1 MRMNKSPG
9 AVAALGASVVDQLG
23 RQVIPE
29 NNRQQQ
35 LPQAAIRTA
44 SGAGDRATMGAS
56 HGGPQPRPA
65 FRTPELRSADHLG
78 AKEFQQIAK
87 ICRRL
92 PATMAGRDDRA
103 AAKPRRRASR
113 CKRAASSELAPE
125 RLIMNQEFNDY
136 DTPSEADLD
145 LCYGSKFLSATELG
159 DKKIRSR
166 ILKVKKEPLRG
177 QDGKEKN
184 KFILSFSNLDK
195 SLVANATNIKTL
207 VDALGKAPSGWLNA
221 DVGIFTEPTMMAG
234 KTTRGAR
241 LRVLG
246 KPPSAAPAPKPPT
259 PAPTAKEAAP
269 WPDEPG
275 DPGATDDFVDFGEK
289 LE

>member
-1 MRMNKSPG
+1 MY
-9 AVAALGASVVDQLG
+9 
-23 RQVIPE
+23 
-29 NNRQQQ
+29 
-35 LPQAAIRTA
+35 
-44 SGAGDRATMGAS
+44 
-56 HGGPQPRPA
+56 
-65 FRTPELRSADHLG
+65 
-78 AKEFQQIAK
+78 
-87 ICRRL
+87 
-92 PATMAGRDDRA
+92 
-103 AAKPRRRASR
+103 
-113 CKRAASSELAPE
+113 
-125 RLIMNQEFNDY
+125 QEFNDN

-221 DVGIFTEPTMMAG
+221 EVAIFTEPTMMAG
-234 KTTRGAR
+234 KPTRGVR

-246 KPPSAAPAPKPPT
+246 KPPGAAPAPAPALKPPA
-259 PAPTAKEAAP
+259 PAPTAKDAAP

-275 DPGATDDFVDFGEK
+275 DPGPTDDFVDFGEK

>member
-1 MRMNKSPG
+1 MMY
-9 AVAALGASVVDQLG
+9 
-23 RQVIPE
+23 
-29 NNRQQQ
+29 
-35 LPQAAIRTA
+35 QAF
-44 SGAGDRATMGAS
+44 D
-56 HGGPQPRPA
+56 
-65 FRTPELRSADHLG
+65 DH
-78 AKEFQQIAK
+78 
-87 ICRRL
+87 
-92 PATMAGRDDRA
+92 
-103 AAKPRRRASR
+103 
-113 CKRAASSELAPE
+113 
-125 RLIMNQEFNDY
+125 

-166 ILKVKKEPLRG
+166 ILKVKKEQLRG

-184 KFILSFSNLDK
+184 KFVLSFSNLDK

-234 KTTRGAR
+234 KPTRGVR

-246 KPPSAAPAPKPPT
+246 KPPGAAPAPVPAPKAPA
-259 PAPTAKEAAP
+259 PAPTATEAAP
-269 WPDEPG
+269 WLDEPG
-275 DPGATDDFVDFGEK
+275 DPGPTDDFVDFGEK

>member
-1 MRMNKSPG
+1 M
-9 AVAALGASVVDQLG
+9 
-23 RQVIPE
+23 
-29 NNRQQQ
+29 
-35 LPQAAIRTA
+35 T
-44 SGAGDRATMGAS
+44 
-56 HGGPQPRPA
+56 
-65 FRTPELRSADHLG
+65 
-78 AKEFQQIAK
+78 
-87 ICRRL
+87 
-92 PATMAGRDDRA
+92 
-103 AAKPRRRASR
+103 
-113 CKRAASSELAPE
+113 
-125 RLIMNQEFNDY
+125 QEFYDH

-234 KTTRGAR
+234 KTTRGVR

-246 KPPSAAPAPKPPT
+246 KPPSAAPAPTPAPKPPA
-259 PAPTAKEAAP
+259 PAPTAKDAAP

-275 DPGATDDFVDFGEK
+275 DPGPTDDFVDFGEK

>member
-1 MRMNKSPG
+1 MLLGAAHENRPQTLEQRRADVVAAQEFHQIKKFVAACRRQWPG
-9 AVAALGASVVDQLG
+9 AKIVLRPNEGGPPKVQTRRRL
-23 RQVIPE
+23 
-29 NNRQQQ
+29 
-35 LPQAAIRTA
+35 IRTCTRK
-44 SGAGDRATMGAS
+44 D
-56 HGGPQPRPA
+56 
-65 FRTPELRSADHLG
+65 
-78 AKEFQQIAK
+78 
-87 ICRRL
+87 
-92 PATMAGRDDRA
+92 
-103 AAKPRRRASR
+103 
-113 CKRAASSELAPE
+113 
-125 RLIMNQEFNDY
+125 LIMYQEFNDH

-159 DKKIRSR
+159 DKKIRTR

-184 KFILSFSNLDK
+184 KFILSFSNVDK

-234 KTTRGAR
+234 KPTRGVR

-246 KPPSAAPAPKPPT
+246 KPPGAAPAPAPAPKPP
-259 PAPTAKEAAP
+259 APTPTATDAAP

-275 DPGATDDFVDFGEK
+275 DPGPTDEFVDFGEK
-289 LE
+289 PE

>member
-1 MRMNKSPG
+1 MRTATLTSEQRCADVVAAQEFHQIQKFVAACRRQWPG
-9 AVAALGASVVDQLG
+9 AKIVLRPNEVARHRVPTRRRL
-23 RQVIPE
+23 
-29 NNRQQQ
+29 
-35 LPQAAIRTA
+35 IRTCTRK
-44 SGAGDRATMGAS
+44 D
-56 HGGPQPRPA
+56 
-65 FRTPELRSADHLG
+65 
-78 AKEFQQIAK
+78 
-87 ICRRL
+87 
-92 PATMAGRDDRA
+92 
-103 AAKPRRRASR
+103 
-113 CKRAASSELAPE
+113 
-125 RLIMNQEFNDY
+125 LIMYQEFNDH

-159 DKKIRSR
+159 DKKIRTR

-184 KFILSFSNLDK
+184 KFILSFSNIDK

-234 KTTRGAR
+234 KPTRGVR

-246 KPPSAAPAPKPPT
+246 KPPGAAPAPAPKPP
-259 PAPTAKEAAP
+259 APTPTATEAAP

-275 DPGATDDFVDFGEK
+275 DPGPTDDFVDFGEK